1 MLRQTAAVPAETAPI
16 VLSEAATCEVPA
28 ASEESKLRDASAA
41 PHVIPFPGTRGGG
54 AESYPI
60 ALTDEIID
68 MIVEKVV
75 KRMSQEVVREI
86 AWEVVPELSQI
97 MIRQYID
104 ELKAPHK
111 T

>member
-1 MLRQTAAVPAETAPI
+1 
-16 VLSEAATCEVPA
+16 
-28 ASEESKLRDASAA
+28 
-41 PHVIPFPGTRGGG
+41 
-54 AESYPI
+54 
-60 ALTDEIID
+60 

-104 ELKAPHK
+104 ELKAPQ
-111 T
+111 